1 MYLCL
6 FIPSETFITTKQGT
20 FWYNHGTTL
29 RIKLT
34 SGYDT
39 KPFAKVWFFQSC
51 SNAVIVSLE
60 FAKAVRGTGIKLPVK
75 TLREYDFAFAFENN
89 FFVSSSLYP
98 W

>member
-1 MYLCL
+1 M
-6 FIPSETFITTKQGT
+6 
-20 FWYNHGTTL
+20 

-60 FAKAVRGTGIKLPVK
+60 FAKAVRSTGIDLPVK
-75 TLREYDFAFAFENN
+75 ILREYDFTFAFENN
-89 FFVSSSLYP
+89 FFVSFKFVPMIGL
-98 W
+98 